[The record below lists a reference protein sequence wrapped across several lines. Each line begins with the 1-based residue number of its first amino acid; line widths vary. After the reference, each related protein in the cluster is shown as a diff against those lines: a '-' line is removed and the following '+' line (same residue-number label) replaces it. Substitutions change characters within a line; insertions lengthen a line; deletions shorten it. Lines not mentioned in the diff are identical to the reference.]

1 MRPNQQK
8 YAVSTSSSQ
17 ASVKMSFDEGSVAFL
32 MDALTNLYS
41 DPVTAPIREIISN
54 AIDSHVEAGQ
64 TRPVE
69 VTRPSTFRPVFE
81 VRDFGV
87 GMNVDT
93 LLKVYGKYG
102 YSTKRHTNDQIGM
115 MGLGSKAA
123 LTYTDSFSVIA
134 VKDGVRIFAV
144 VSRGQDGGG
153 GVDVKDTS
161 RVDEPDGVIV
171 QVPVSQV
178 TEFNRKLNR
187 FVRYAVPGTMLV
199 DGNEPSA
206 MQDAFMKV
214 SDRLY
219 LVNHWTLDHDDRDIL
234 VSGGV
239 PYDAGNH
246 LSRDTPYGYSVVAF
260 VDIGDVDMPPNRES
274 LHYTDKTNAATERI
288 RGDIKL
294 KLREAAQAAVDGAK
308 NHTEAITVSQ
318 KWSNLAKDLTYR
330 GQKIPTRYSVSTEP
344 HISFSARAARNAVST
359 GKTTYLGDIPNTL
372 IITGYENVSLSGVNR
387 TKIRKY
393 IESKGLE
400 LYKVALIAGD
410 EFMSPWDEGSPR
422 VEWSEIKAI
431 KLPRNTNPKRN
442 SNGTVRY
449 NKGGGWLTV
458 GYEDVPSKE
467 IILVT
472 PPQTKPEN
480 SRTSLV
486 LDVGLLVSS
495 LLSGLP
501 DMVAVVLEKNRHDK
515 FKRHYPNAKFY
526 DLRQALTL
534 TRKNFFDTLSD
545 NEYRLIFDGETC
557 AQLRFLDESKI
568 ADPDVVEAIKLS
580 KTNIDAKKQE
590 WARIQRQHRSQEN
603 FWADPIRRELPAV
616 KNVLDVYPLARYT
629 DRSTAAEVARY
640 INAMYTEES

>member
-8 YAVSTSSSQ
+8 YAVRTSSSQ
-17 ASVKMSFDEGSVAFL
+17 ASVKMSFDEESVAFL

-134 VKDGVRIFAV
+134 VRDGVRIFAV

-161 RVDEPDGVIV
+161 KVDEPDGVIV

-178 TEFNRKLNR
+178 TEFNRKLDR
-187 FVRYAVPGTMLV
+187 FVRYAVPGTLLV

-206 MQDAFMKV
+206 MQDAHMKV
-214 SDRLY
+214 SERLY
-219 LVNHWTLDHDDRDIL
+219 LVNLYSSGHDDRDIV

-246 LSRDTPYGYSVVAF
+246 LSRDIPYGYSVVAF

-274 LHYTDKTNAATERI
+274 LHYTDKTNAAMARI
-288 RGDIKL
+288 REDIKRKL
-294 KLREAAQAAVDGAK
+294 KEAAQAAVDGAE
-308 NHTEAITVSQ
+308 NHTEAITISR
-318 KWSNLAKDLTYR
+318 KWDRLLTGQLTYR
-330 GQKIPTRYSVSTEP
+330 GALIPTRYGSDTER
-344 HISFSARAARNAVST
+344 HTSFNTRSARNAVST
-359 GKTTYLGDIPNTL
+359 SNNIYLGDIANTL
-372 IITGYENVSLSGVNR
+372 IITGYENTTLSGANR
-387 TKIRKY
+387 AKIRTY
-393 IESKGLE
+393 IQNKGLDI
-400 LYKVALIAGD
+400 YKTALVAGD
-410 EFMSPWDEGSPR
+410 TLVSPWDEGAPR

-431 KLPRNTNPKRN
+431 KLPRNNSPKKA

-449 NKGGGWLTV
+449 HNGGGWLRV
-458 GYEDVPSKE
+458 DYEDVPGKE

-472 PPQTKPEN
+472 PPQTKPAN

-486 LDVGLLVSS
+486 LDVGFILG
-495 LLSGLP
+495 GLP
-501 DMVAVVLEKNRHDK
+501 DKVVVVLEKNRHDK
-515 FKRHYPNAKFY
+515 FKRHYPHAKFY
-526 DLRQALTL
+526 DLDWALAL
-534 TRKNFFDTLSD
+534 IRKNFFDTISD
-545 NEYRLIFDGETC
+545 NEYRLLFEGETC
-557 AQLRFLDESKI
+557 AQLRYLDESKI
-568 ADPDVVEAIKLS
+568 DDPDVVEAIKLS
-580 KTNIDAKKQE
+580 KTNIELRKQE
-590 WARIQRQHRSQEN
+590 WAKIRQAYRSQ
-603 FWADPIRRELPAV
+603 DDVTDKVRRELSEA

-629 DRSTAAEVARY
+629 DRSTAAEVTRY

>member
-8 YAVSTSSSQ
+8 YAVRTSSSE
-17 ASVKMSFDEGSVAFL
+17 ASVRMSFDEESVAFL

-64 TRPVE
+64 ARPVE
-69 VTRPSTFRPVFE
+69 VTRPTTFRPVFE

-87 GMNVDT
+87 GMNVHT

-102 YSTKRHTNDQIGM
+102 YSTTRHTNDQIGM

-134 VKDGVRIFAV
+134 VKDGIRIFAV

-161 RVDEPDGVIV
+161 KVDEPDGVVV

-178 TEFNRKLNR
+178 TEFNRKLSR
-187 FVRYAVPGTMLV
+187 FVRYAVPGTLLV
-199 DGNEPSA
+199 DGMEPSA
-206 MQDAFMKV
+206 LQDSHMKV

-219 LVNHWTLDHDDRDIL
+219 LVNIYSSNHDDRDIV

-246 LSRDTPYGYSVVAF
+246 LSRDIPYGYSVVAF

-274 LHYTDKTNAATERI
+274 LHYTDKTNAALARI
-288 RGDIKL
+288 REDIKR
-294 KLREAAQAAVDGAK
+294 KLREAAQAAIDGAE
-308 NHTEAITVSQ
+308 NHTEAITVSRE
-318 KWSNLAKDLTYR
+318 WDRLLPANLTYR
-330 GQKIPTRYSVSTEP
+330 GTPIPMRYAANTERYTSFNTRS
-344 HISFSARAARNAVST
+344 ARNAVNTSNSV
-359 GKTTYLGDIPNTL
+359 YLGDIAKTL
-372 IITGYENVSLSGVNR
+372 IITGYENVTLSGANR

-393 IESKGLE
+393 IENKGLDIH
-400 LYKVALIAGD
+400 KTALVAGD
-410 EFMSPWDEGSPR
+410 TLVSPWDEGAPR

-431 KLPRNTNPKRN
+431 KLPRNNSPKKA
-442 SNGTVRY
+442 SNGIVRY
-449 NKGGGWLTV
+449 HNGGGWLRAD
-458 GYEDVPSKE
+458 YEEVPGKE

-472 PPQTKPEN
+472 PPQTKPAS

-486 LDVGLLVSS
+486 LDVGFLLR
-495 LLSGLP
+495 GLP
-501 DMVAVVLEKNRHDK
+501 DKVVVVLEKNRHDK
-515 FKRHYPNAKFY
+515 FKRHYPHAKFY
-526 DLRQALTL
+526 DLYGALAL
-534 TRKNFFDTLSD
+534 IRRNFFDTLSD
-545 NEYRLIFDGETC
+545 NEYRLMFEGETC
-557 AQLRFLDESKI
+557 AQLRYLDESKI
-568 ADPDVVEAIKLS
+568 DDPDVVEAIKLS
-580 KTNIDAKKQE
+580 KTNIESKKQD
-590 WARIQRQHRSQEN
+590 WAKIQQAYRSQEE
-603 FWADPIRRELPAV
+603 WTEKVRRELPKA

-629 DRSTAAEVARY
+629 DRSTAAEVTRY
-640 INAMYTEES
+640 INAMHTEES